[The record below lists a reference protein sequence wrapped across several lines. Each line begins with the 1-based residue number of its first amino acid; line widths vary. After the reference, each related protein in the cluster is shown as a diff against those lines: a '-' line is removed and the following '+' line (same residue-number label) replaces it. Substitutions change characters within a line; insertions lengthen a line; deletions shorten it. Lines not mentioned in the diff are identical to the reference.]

1 MAEATAG
8 DRQQQ
13 AGQGKLQAGLKRRHM
28 TMISLGG
35 IIGAGLFVGTG
46 PILNQAGPATILTYL
61 LTGTLLILIMR
72 MLGEMAVA
80 RPSVGSFS
88 DYGRVALGNWAGFAI
103 GWLYWYFWAI
113 VVGFEATV
121 AAGILSQYIGGI
133 PPWVMALA
141 LVLLLTATNLYS
153 VGSYG
158 EFEFWFAGIKV
169 VAILLFIGFGALFVI
184 GLWPGESSPGL
195 TNLYAEGG
203 FFPNGPLAMFSGV
216 ATVIFAFVGAEIV
229 TIAAAE
235 SDEPGRNV
243 ARATNAVIYRVLL
256 FYVISVFF
264 VAAIVPWDTAFTENV
279 IKSPFTVAFE
289 RIGIPFAPD
298 LMNFVVL
305 TAVLSVLNSSLY
317 TTSRMLFALTRHKDA
332 PGFLTNTT
340 RRGVPIWAILAG
352 TFFAY
357 VSVAIFYFFPEEIFT
372 WLINASGAIALFVYL
387 LIAVSQLVMRRR
399 LERDNPELLQLRMW
413 FYPWLTYLSIFGIL
427 AVLIAMFFI
436 EGLRPQIIA
445 SLISLGVIM
454 IAYALRRAFGPPER
468 DPSAVI
474 NEEATAREEAA
485 REEAARGN

>member
-1 MAEATAG
+1 
-8 DRQQQ
+8 
-13 AGQGKLQAGLKRRHM
+13 M

-80 RPSVGSFS
+80 QPSVGSFS
-88 DYGRVALGNWAGFAI
+88 DYSRMALGNWAGFSI

-113 VVGFEATV
+113 VVGFEAVV
-121 AAGILSQYIGGI
+121 AAGIITQYIPGVA
-133 PPWVMALA
+133 PWFVAFI

-169 VAILLFIGFGALFVI
+169 VAILIFIGLGALFVI
-184 GLWPGESSPGL
+184 GLWGGDAVGL
-195 TNLYAEGG
+195 SNLYSRGG

-235 SDEPGRNV
+235 SEEPERGV
-243 ARATNAVIYRVLL
+243 AQATNAVIYRVLI

-264 VAAIVPWDTAFTENV
+264 VACIVPWDTKFTDAV
-279 IKSPFTVAFE
+279 LRSPFTLAFD
-289 RIGIPFAPD
+289 RMGIPYAP
-298 LMNFVVL
+298 LIMNIVVL

-317 TTSRMLFALTRHKDA
+317 TTSRMLFALTKHNDA

-357 VSVAIFYFFPEEIFT
+357 VSVAIYYFFPEEIFT

-387 LIAVSQLVMRRR
+387 LIAISELVMRRR
-399 LERDNPELLQLRMW
+399 LERDAPDRLQIRMW
-413 FYPWLTYLSIFGIL
+413 FYPWLTYLSIAAIT
-427 AVLIAMFFI
+427 AVLIAMFVL
-436 EGLRPQIIA
+436 EDLRPQAFA
-445 SLISLGVIM
+445 SFISLGVILV
-454 IAYALRRAFGPPER
+454 AYLIRRRFGPPEG
-468 DPSAVI
+468 DP
-474 NEEATAREEAA
+474 NEIAGR
-485 REEAARGN
+485 

>member
-1 MAEATAG
+1 
-8 DRQQQ
+8 
-13 AGQGKLQAGLKRRHM
+13 M

-46 PILNQAGPATILTYL
+46 PILNQAGPATVLTYL
-61 LTGTLLILIMR
+61 LTGALLILIMR

-80 RPSVGSFS
+80 QPSVGSFS
-88 DYGRVALGNWAGFAI
+88 DYGRMALGNWAGFSI

-121 AAGILSQYIGGI
+121 AAGIISQYVGGI
-133 PPWVMALA
+133 PPWLIALA

-169 VAILLFIGFGALFVI
+169 VAIIIFIVLGALFVI
-184 GLWPGESSPGL
+184 GLWPGGGVGL
-195 TNLYAEGG
+195 SNLYAEGG

-235 SDEPGRNV
+235 SNEPGRNV

-256 FYVISVFF
+256 FYVVSVFF
-264 VAAIVPWDTAFTENV
+264 VACIVPWNTGFTEDI
-279 IKSPFTVAFE
+279 IKSPFTLAFE
-289 RIGIPFAPD
+289 RMGIPFAPT
-298 LMNFVVL
+298 LMNLVVL

-317 TTSRMLFALTRHKDA
+317 TTSRMLFALTRHNDA
-332 PGFLTNTT
+332 PAFMTHTT
-340 RRGVPIWAILAG
+340 RRGVPIWAILTG
-352 TFFAY
+352 TIFAY
-357 VSVAIFYFFPEEIFT
+357 VSVGIFYFFPEEVFT

-399 LERDNPELLQLRMW
+399 LERENPEALQIKMW
-413 FYPWLTYLSIFGIL
+413 FYPWLTYLSIAGIV
-427 AVLIAMFFI
+427 AVLIGMAVLPD
-436 EGLRPQIIA
+436 LRPLLIA
-445 SLISLGVIM
+445 SLISLAVM
-454 IAYALRRAFGPPER
+454 LVAYVLRKAFGPPQR
-468 DPSAVI
+468 DPAEVI
-474 NEEATAREEAA
+474 RESETKREAESSS
-485 REEAARGN
+485 